1 MNTKCKKINFHQ
13 VSLRTMLE
21 IMVHE
26 VTEAPVSDDPPL
38 KFYWQD
44 GNGELHEIVEC
55 DLLRGRFITDNQDF
69 SEFEWERKDSHIY
82 MKG

>member
-1 MNTKCKKINFHQ
+1 MENWHTGIEIERRVDLMNTKCKKINFHQ

-44 GNGELHEIVEC
+44 GNGELLHERLI
-55 DLLRGRFITDNQDF
+55 
-69 SEFEWERKDSHIY
+69 WW
-82 MKG
+82 